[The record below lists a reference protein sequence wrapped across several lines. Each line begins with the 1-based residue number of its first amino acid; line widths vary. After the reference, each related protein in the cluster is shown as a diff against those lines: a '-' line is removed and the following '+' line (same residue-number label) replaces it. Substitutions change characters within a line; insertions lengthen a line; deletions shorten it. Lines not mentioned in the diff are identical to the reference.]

1 MCIIN
6 INYYLNV
13 ILPKILCVQ
22 GLLVGVGAWGAGY
35 TEGGMREGTFS
46 VVFCMEWLTRYDD
59 PKL

>member
-22 GLLVGVGAWGAGY
+22 GLLLGVGAWGAGC
-35 TEGGMREGTFS
+35 TEGGMREVRSVWFS
-46 VVFCMEWLTRYDD
+46 VWNG
-59 PKL
+59 